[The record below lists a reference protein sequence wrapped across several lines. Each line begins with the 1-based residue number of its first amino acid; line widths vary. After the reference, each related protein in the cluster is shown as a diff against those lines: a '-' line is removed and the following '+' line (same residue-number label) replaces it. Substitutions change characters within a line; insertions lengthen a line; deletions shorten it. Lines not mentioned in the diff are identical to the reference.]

1 MKKGQKVTW
10 TTKVADV
17 EWEPPY
23 CANDADEVK
32 CPKCGEDGCVRVRE
46 KETYF
51 DGSCCEAYCA
61 ECHADL
67 EVQVSVDVTF
77 SDAEVAE

>member
-1 MKKGQKVTW
+1 MAE
-10 TTKVADV
+10 VAEHDD
-17 EWEPPY
+17 WKPPF

-51 DGSCCEAYCA
+51 DGDCCEAYCA
-61 ECHADL
+61 ECHAEL

-77 SDAEVAE
+77 SDAEVCE